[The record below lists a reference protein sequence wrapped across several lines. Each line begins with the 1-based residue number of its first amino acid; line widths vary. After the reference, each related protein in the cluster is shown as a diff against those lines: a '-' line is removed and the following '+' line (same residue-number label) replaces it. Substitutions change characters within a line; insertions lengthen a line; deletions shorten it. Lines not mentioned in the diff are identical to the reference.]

1 MMIEV
6 SMAIV
11 QDPAVLSEK
20 SLREQLRAELIAFE
34 QIYGIDSET
43 FYRQYEAGK
52 LGDSMDFV
60 EWSSTVEM
68 LNSLKSREN
77 SE

>member
-1 MMIEV
+1 
-6 SMAIV
+6 MAIV

>member
-1 MMIEV
+1 
-6 SMAIV
+6 MAIV

-20 SLREQLRAELIAFE
+20 SLRERLRAELIAFE

>member
-1 MMIEV
+1 
-6 SMAIV
+6 MAIV

-68 LNSLKSREN
+68 LNSIKSREN

>member
-1 MMIEV
+1 
-6 SMAIV
+6 MAIV

-20 SLREQLRAELIAFE
+20 SLREQLRAELSAFE

-43 FYRQYEAGK
+43 FYHRYEAGK
-52 LGDSMDFV
+52 LGDPMDFF

-68 LNSLKSREN
+68 LNSFKSREN